1 MALPAAVRAAGLLV
15 WPASLSA
22 DYSPQVIAYR
32 TSPDGGA
39 ALGGLLVLGVLGLG
53 LAVRRRSPAVA
64 FATLTAAL
72 AYLPTSNFLFA
83 SGIVLAERDLYLPVL
98 LPAAAFGAGVAW
110 AWAHWPQ
117 PRVLLVTGGTLA
129 ALAGRS
135 VDRLPAWR
143 DNRAFLLTLLAE
155 HPESY
160 RGQRSTAGVLAAMG
174 KAADARAA
182 FARADSLFGRDPHLA
197 ADYAFFLMGQ
207 GDTTAAARL
216 VRRAREALPRER
228 VAMRV
233 EYLLARARGRPEMA
247 AAVADT
253 AGGWFPW
260 ERAWYAGVEGP

>member
-1 MALPAAVRAAGLLV
+1 MALPAALRAAGLLV

-32 TSPDGGA
+32 TSLGGA
-39 ALGGLLVLGVLGLG
+39 AALGALVVMGVLGLG
-53 LAVRRRSPAVA
+53 LAMRRRSPAVA
-64 FATLTAAL
+64 FAALTAAL
-72 AYLPTSNFLFA
+72 AYLPTSNFLFP
-83 SGIVLAERDLYLPVL
+83 SGIVLAERDLYVPVL
-98 LPAAAFGAGVAW
+98 LPAALFGAGVAW
-110 AWAHWPQ
+110 AQAHWPR
-117 PRVLLVTGGTLA
+117 PGVLLATGGTLV

-135 VDRLPAWR
+135 VERLPAWR

-174 KAADARAA
+174 RPADARAA
-182 FARADSLFGRDPHLA
+182 FARADSLFGRDPHLN

-207 GDTTAAARL
+207 GDTAAAARL

-233 EYLLARARGRPEMA
+233 EYLLARARGRPELA

-253 AGGWFPW
+253 AGGWFPH
-260 ERAWYAGVEGP
+260 ERAWYAGREGP